1 MMKKTLFNFQPFQY
15 KTFFL
20 PMDGRSQ
27 VFGFCIEMHRVEK
40 FAFLFCSCFQ
50 ANRNQI
56 KINDFLTFDA
66 KMFLLLRN
74 RFLKSVHG
82 ELKFILYKLN
92 CQTILDNILSV
103 NNRTQ
108 FEFSRQ
114 K

>member
-1 MMKKTLFNFQPFQY
+1 
-15 KTFFL
+15 
-20 PMDGRSQ
+20 MDGRSQ

-108 FEFSRQ
+108 FEFSIIDRIFAKQ
-114 K
+114 

>member
-1 MMKKTLFNFQPFQY
+1 
-15 KTFFL
+15 
-20 PMDGRSQ
+20 MDGRSQ

-40 FAFLFCSCFQ
+40 FAFLFCFQ

-108 FEFSRQ
+108 FEFSIIDRIFAKQ
-114 K
+114 